1 MSLPAPQ
8 EDRRSGLLVA
18 VRRRFRQGL
27 VWADFA
33 HKFGRSEDSGT
44 QT

>member
-27 VWADFA
+27 VWAV
-33 HKFGRSEDSGT
+33 REDGPSC
-44 QT
+44 